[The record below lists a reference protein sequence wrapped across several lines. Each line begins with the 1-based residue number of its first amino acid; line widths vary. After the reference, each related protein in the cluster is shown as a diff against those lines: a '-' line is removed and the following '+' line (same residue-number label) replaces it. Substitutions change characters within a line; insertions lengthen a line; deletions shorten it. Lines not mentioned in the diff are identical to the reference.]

1 MRILYQV
8 QEEEVHDFHVDRCL
22 AGIPC
27 ISIVKEKREG

>member
-8 QEEEVHDFHVDRCL
+8 QEEEVHVVRCL

-27 ISIVKEKREG
+27 ISIVKEKRKG